1 MVVRLPYR
9 YLAVSGEPTQLLDS
23 ISHSTRFA
31 LMKFLLSL
39 SLLALVAC
47 TSDGPRFTPEK
58 LETLILQGGMPDE
71 GVIFDR
77 QIFTVTESGTVQFE
91 MTTLEARNAVT
102 GDLFE
107 DAALIVN
114 FGSPGIN
121 IEGAETCIITV
132 SNFMSQDDT
141 FSLGL
146 RPSVYC
152 LVLLRPDEIVIPST
166 AIIEYTMTLTGAFS

>member
-1 MVVRLPYR
+1 MKHL
-9 YLAVSGEPTQLLDS
+9 LA
-23 ISHSTRFA
+23 
-31 LMKFLLSL
+31 L

-58 LETLILQGGMPDE
+58 LDTLVLQGGMPE
-71 GVIFDR
+71 GSVFFDR

-91 MTTLEARNAVT
+91 MTTLEARNFVT
-102 GDLFE
+102 GELFE
-107 DAALIVN
+107 GASLIVN
-114 FGSPGIN
+114 FGSPGID
-121 IEGAETCIITV
+121 IEGAETCQITV
-132 SNFMSQDDT
+132 SNFMSQGDT

-152 LVLLRPDEIVIPST
+152 LVLLRPDEVVIPST